1 MRLAGSFRVRPFGA
15 VFGGGSN
22 DLEQPSGTMST
33 LSFKQDPR
41 RGQREVIN
49 CAIEPGRHRL
59 CAQLP
64 TGYGKTFT
72 AAATY
77 SALKAANRVDR
88 LLYLVPTKAQLDQF
102 VQDGPGDLDVA
113 CVSGSHYVCDVAYA
127 GAAQSVR
134 QHRTGS
140 HQVFACTIQALTTA
154 GTGSTVRELMQSG
167 RWMICI
173 DEYHHYGLDKTW
185 GRAALLLE
193 ELPTCEFLLALSAT
207 PYRPGDDSAFG
218 KPEITVSYR
227 RAVQEHAVKPMRC
240 HGYTYRIDAIDNGDV
255 VSYTTQDLV
264 DQAGSEAPEALERVF
279 REMRWSPKYISP
291 LVDTPISRM
300 QRERL
305 ATGYRLQTLIG
316 AFCCSH
322 AQLVCE
328 QVQAMFPELQVD
340 WVGTGTNGR
349 SDGENKTI
357 LNKFCPPKREGKRHQ
372 EDIKIDVLVH
382 VGMAGEGLD
391 TVYVS
396 EIIHLN
402 PANKNNSND
411 QENGRGARY
420 LPDVTAYINAETGSD
435 YARDWLGRKIELA
448 FDAAQGGVVEDEEE
462 DPSNDDGTEIKE
474 LPDQP
479 SIQILNCEC
488 TEINTGEINEMAK
501 AISEISGVALSDP
514 GLQEKA
520 VEIYKRMKRE
530 EAERFNDRS
539 AVEQWRQAVENALS
553 YVARRAARSM
563 TAPAARM
570 DRSLLGDL
578 RKRINSRKKRAL
590 GAVDKDVQLLKTHY
604 QWLKNLET
612 ELIESGVPGWLQ

>member
-1 MRLAGSFRVRPFGA
+1 MRFAGSFRVRPLGA

-22 DLEQPSGTMST
+22 DLEQPPGTMSI

-49 CAIEPGRHRL
+49 CAIEPRRRRL

-72 AAATY
+72 ATAVY
-77 SALKAANRVDR
+77 SSLKAANRVDR

-102 VQDGPGDLDVA
+102 VQDGPGDLDTA
-113 CVSGSHYVCDVAYA
+113 CVSGNHYICDVAYA
-127 GAAQSVR
+127 GAAQSIK
-134 QHRTGS
+134 QHRSGS

-154 GTGSTVRELMQSG
+154 GTGSTIRELMRSG
-167 RWMICI
+167 RWMICV

-185 GRAALLLE
+185 GRSVLVLE
-193 ELPTCEFLLALSAT
+193 ELPSCEFLLALSAT

-218 KPEITVSYR
+218 RPEVSVSYR
-227 RAVQEHAVKPMRC
+227 RAVQENAVKPMRC

-264 DQAGSEAPEALERVF
+264 DQAGSSTPEALERVF

-305 ATGYRLQTLIG
+305 ATGYRLQALIG

-328 QVQAMFPELQVD
+328 QVQAMFPELKVD

-349 SDGENKTI
+349 SDTENRAT
-357 LNKFCPPKREGKRHQ
+357 LSKFCPPKRNGKRHQ
-372 EDIKIDVLVH
+372 EDIKLDVLVH

-391 TVYVS
+391 TLYVS

-420 LPDVTAYINAETGSD
+420 LPDVTAYVNVETGSD
-435 YARDWLGRKIELA
+435 YARDWLGHRIELA
-448 FDAAQGGVVEDEEE
+448 FDAAQGEIPED
-462 DPSNDDGTEIKE
+462 DQGMPDQDDGSDVKE

-479 SIQILNCEC
+479 TIQIINCEC
-488 TEINTGEINEMAK
+488 IEINTGEVERMAK
-501 AISEISGVALSDP
+501 AIVEITGVALDDP

-520 VEIYKRMKRE
+520 FELYKRMKRE
-530 EAERFNDRS
+530 EAERFNERS
-539 AVEQWRQAVENALS
+539 AVEQWRQAVDQALS
-553 YVARRAARSM
+553 IVASRAARLM
-563 TAPAARM
+563 TAPGSRM

-612 ELIESGVPGWLQ
+612 ELIQGGVPAWLQ

>member
-15 VFGGGSN
+15 VLGGGSN
-22 DLEQPSGTMST
+22 DLEQPPGTMSL

-49 CAIEPGRHRL
+49 CAIEPGRRRL

-72 AAATY
+72 ATAVY
-77 SALKAANRVDR
+77 SSLKAANRVDR

-102 VQDGPGDLDVA
+102 VQDGPGDLDTA
-113 CVSGSHYVCDVAYA
+113 CVTGSHYVCDVAYA
-127 GAAQSVR
+127 GAAQSVK

-154 GTGSTVRELMQSG
+154 GTGSTVRELMRSG
-167 RWMICI
+167 RWMICV

-185 GRAALLLE
+185 GRNALVLE

-218 KPEITVSYR
+218 RPEVSVSYR

-240 HGYTYRIDAIDNGDV
+240 HSYTYRIDAIDNGDV
-255 VSYTTQDLV
+255 VSYTTQDLI
-264 DQAGSEAPEALERVF
+264 DQAGSNAPEALERVF

-305 ATGYRLQTLIG
+305 ATGYRLQALIG

-328 QVQAMFPELQVD
+328 QVQAMFPELKID

-349 SDGENKTI
+349 SDAENRSI
-357 LNKFCPPKREGKRHQ
+357 LNKFCPPKRNGKRHQ
-372 EDIKIDVLVH
+372 EDIKLDVLVH

-391 TVYVS
+391 TLYVS
-396 EIIHLN
+396 EVIHLN

-420 LPDVTAYINAETGSD
+420 LPDATAYVNVETGSD
-435 YARDWLGRKIELA
+435 YARDWIGRRIELA
-448 FDAAQGGVVEDEEE
+448 FDAAQGEVPEDNQEEQDE
-462 DPSNDDGTEIKE
+462 DDGSEVKE

-479 SIQILNCEC
+479 TIQIINCEC
-488 TEINTGEINEMAK
+488 IEINTGEVERMAE
-501 AISEISGVALSDP
+501 AIREVTGVALDDP
-514 GLQEKA
+514 NLQEKA
-520 VEIYKRMKRE
+520 VELYKRMKRE
-530 EAERFNDRS
+530 EAERFNERS
-539 AVEQWRQAVENALS
+539 AVEQWRQAVEQALS
-553 YVARRAARSM
+553 VVARRAARLM
-563 TAPAARM
+563 AAPGARM

-612 ELIESGVPGWLQ
+612 ELIEGGIPAWLQ